1 MLIIFRLLRQRSSDE
16 CSWKNSSCWDLL
28 YSRTRERLSRGS
40 HSYSCT
46 GTFIRTVLQV
56 HQIVGRQFDTQWH
69 KILYSLHLVL
79 KFEIKDWN
87 FAFSLQL
94 WSSNR
99 ITKKIWDWRSI
110 YLHQN
115 QCFVESDL
123 HLMPCSDQHKI
134 FSNGSYW
141 SKSPIICTHNKF

>member
-46 GTFIRTVLQV
+46 GTYIRTVLQV

-69 KILYSLHLVL
+69 KILYGLHLVL
-79 KFEIKDWN
+79 KFEIKGWR

-99 ITKKIWDWRSI
+99 ITKEIWDRRSLTYI
-110 YLHQN
+110 KTK
-115 QCFVESDL
+115 V
-123 HLMPCSDQHKI
+123 
-134 FSNGSYW
+134 W
-141 SKSPIICTHNKF
+141 SKNRKRLSPDAILRST

>member
-46 GTFIRTVLQV
+46 GTYIRTVLQV

-79 KFEIKDWN
+79 KFEIKGWS

-99 ITKKIWDWRSI
+99 ITKEIWDRRSLTYI
-110 YLHQN
+110 KTKVL
-115 QCFVESDL
+115 
-123 HLMPCSDQHKI
+123 
-134 FSNGSYW
+134 
-141 SKSPIICTHNKF
+141 SKNRKRLSPDAILRST